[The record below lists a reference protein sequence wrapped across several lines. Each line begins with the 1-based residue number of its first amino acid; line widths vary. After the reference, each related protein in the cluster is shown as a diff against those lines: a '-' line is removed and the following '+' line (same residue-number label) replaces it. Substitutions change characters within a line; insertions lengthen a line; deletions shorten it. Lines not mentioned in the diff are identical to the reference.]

1 MGRGGFCTCS
11 ISFFARCEEGRGKG
25 ASTLFILLKV
35 TKFVMDM
42 GDGTTRLIFKIAI
55 DRIS

>member
-11 ISFFARCEEGRGKG
+11 ISSFARCEEGRGKG

-42 GDGTTRLIFKIAI
+42 GDGTRLIFKIAI